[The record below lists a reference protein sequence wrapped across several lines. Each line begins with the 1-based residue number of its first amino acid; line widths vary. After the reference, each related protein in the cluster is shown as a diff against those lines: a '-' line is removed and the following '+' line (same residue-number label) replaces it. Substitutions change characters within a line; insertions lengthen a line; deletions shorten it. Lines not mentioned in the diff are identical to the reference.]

1 MNKVNY
7 QKIII
12 YSDLAVAALL
22 YSIGKLVF
30 AVMPEFE
37 FSMFPLIPSF
47 FFLLTLLILISIT
60 KAAIVDAKKFHLKY
74 LITRTVKLLLLVAF
88 CLVYVFCV
96 GEQKISF
103 ITSVVVC
110 YLCYAVYEAVILK
123 KFNDMV
129 SDKSSEV
136 KE

>member
-1 MNKVNY
+1 MNKENY

-12 YSDLAVAALL
+12 GSDFALAALL

-30 AVMPEFE
+30 TIKPEFE
-37 FSMFPLIPSF
+37 FSMFSLIPSF

-74 LITRTVKLLLLVAF
+74 LITRTVKLILLVAF
-88 CLVYVFCV
+88 CLVYVMCV
-96 GEQKISF
+96 GEQNISF
-103 ITSVVVC
+103 ISSVVVC

>member
-1 MNKVNY
+1 MNRENY
-7 QKIII
+7 QNRIII
-12 YSDLAVAALL
+12 SDFALAALL

-30 AVMPEFE
+30 AVKPEFE
-37 FSMFPLIPSF
+37 FGMFELIPSF

-88 CLVYVFCV
+88 CLVYVMLV
-96 GEQKISF
+96 GEQNISF
-103 ITSVVVC
+103 ISSVVVC
-110 YLCYAVYEAVILK
+110 YLCYAVYEAFILK
-123 KFNDMV
+123 KFNDML
-129 SDKSSEV
+129 SKESSEV